1 MHTVASTE
9 GFRPLKKRAW
19 EVHPSVWLAENSQK
33 KQKGPTF
40 ERSEDPEDVSNSAM
54 ESPRS
59 EGLGGKCPDGKE
71 TDEKRSTDSE
81 KDPHHVPPRS
91 PEKSSPKKLAIPT
104 PQVLIEA
111 VSRKIKRFYGEPQS
125 PVKQCSKLEDRE
137 KVMLDRGQQTF
148 EKLNNDAI
156 EHVIKGELV
165 HAEINIKKSLKLQE
179 SVMLATLEKEVMLPF
194 LLSCMMSYAATLSN
208 LGNLQCQTRRMSES
222 IEVYE
227 RAVRVH
233 RSVQGVF
240 NHQDLSALLRNLGY
254 AHNKL
259 DNFGQAAECFRSALK
274 VAAKLGQSHSV
285 LSNIHEELLHA
296 EKLASQEYLVS
307 MGR

>member
-1 MHTVASTE
+1 MHTVASNE

-19 EVHPSVWLAENSQK
+19 EVYPSVWLAEKSQK
-33 KQKGPTF
+33 KAKGPTF
-40 ERSEDPEDVSNSAM
+40 ERSEDPGNVTTSAM
-54 ESPRS
+54 GSQRS
-59 EGLGGKCPDGKE
+59 DGQGGKDSDGKE
-71 TDEKRSTDSE
+71 TADKRSTESDQGQR
-81 KDPHHVPPRS
+81 HVLPRGQDRS
-91 PEKSSPKKLAIPT
+91 PPKKLTIPT
-104 PQVLIEA
+104 PQVLIES
-111 VSRKIKRFYGEPQS
+111 VSRKIHGFFGEPKR
-125 PVKQCSKLEDRE
+125 PAKQCTKLEDRE
-137 KVMLDRGQQTF
+137 KIMLERGQQTF

-179 SVMLATLEKEVMLPF
+179 SVMLAMLEKEVELPF

-208 LGNLQCQTRRMSES
+208 LGNLHCQTRRVTES

-259 DNFGQAAECFRSALK
+259 DNFGQAAECFRSALR
-274 VAAKLGQSHSV
+274 VAAKSGQSHGV

-296 EKLASQEYLVS
+296 EKLASQEYLNT